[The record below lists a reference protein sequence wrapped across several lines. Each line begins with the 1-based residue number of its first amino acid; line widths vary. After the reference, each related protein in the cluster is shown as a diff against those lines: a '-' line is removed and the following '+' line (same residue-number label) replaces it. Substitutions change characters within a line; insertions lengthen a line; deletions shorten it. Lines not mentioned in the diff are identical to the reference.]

1 MKAAG
6 FQYERPNTLSQAI
19 QLLASSSDARVLAG
33 GQSLLPAMNMRLASP
48 ELLVDIQDIPGLRS
62 IEETE
67 KGLRIGALVT
77 HGEIQASD
85 LVKRKAPLLARAVP
99 YVAHVGIRNR
109 GTIGGS
115 LSLADPAAEYPAVV
129 VASDAVIEIQGPE
142 GLRKTNA
149 SSFFKGLYATDLE
162 ASDILT
168 AVEFQQPRPNEMFIF
183 EEFARRKGDYAT
195 VGLAGS
201 VIASGSTI
209 ESARI
214 VFFAVG
220 SQPVLAAQAAKA
232 LTGCDMADKSSL
244 EKATQLLDED
254 LDPMPDLQ
262 ANRYT
267 KLHLAKTLLVRAL
280 LKQG

>member
-6 FQYERPNTLSQAI
+6 FQYERPNTLTQAI
-19 QLLASSSDARVLAG
+19 QLLASSPDARVLAG

-48 ELLVDIQDIPGLRS
+48 EMLVDIQDIPGLKS

-149 SSFFKGLYATDLE
+149 SRFFKGLYATDLE

-168 AVEFQQPRPNEMFIF
+168 AVEFHQPKPNETFIF

-201 VIASGSTI
+201 VVVSGTTI

-220 SQPVLAAQAAKA
+220 SQPVLAEQAAKA

-244 EKATQLLDED
+244 EKAVQLLDGD

-262 ANRYT
+262 ANRHT

-280 LKQG
+280 FKQG

>member
-220 SQPVLAAQAAKA
+220 SQPVRTEQAAKA
-232 LTGCDMADKSSL
+232 LTGCDMTDKFSL
-244 EKATQLLDED
+244 EKAAQLLNED

>member
-1 MKAAG
+1 MKTAG
-6 FQYERPNTLSQAI
+6 FQYERPNTLAHAI
-19 QLLASSSDARVLAG
+19 QLLESSLDARVLAG

-62 IEETE
+62 IEETAT
-67 KGLRIGALVT
+67 GLRIGALVT
-77 HGEIQASD
+77 HGEIQASN
-85 LVKRKAPLLARAVP
+85 LVKRKAPLLAKAVP

-129 VASDAVIEIQGPE
+129 VAADALIEIQGST
-142 GLRKTNA
+142 GLRQTNA

-168 AVEFQQPRPNEMFIF
+168 AVEFQQPRQNEVFIF
-183 EEFARRKGDYAT
+183 EELARRKGDYAT

-201 VIASGSTI
+201 VMTSGTSI
-209 ESARI
+209 ESIRI

-220 SQPVLAAQAAKA
+220 SQPVRAEKAAKA
-232 LTGCDMADKSSL
+232 LKGCDIADKFSL
-244 EKATQLLDED
+244 EKAAQLLEED

-262 ANRYT
+262 ANRHT

-280 LKQG
+280 YKQG